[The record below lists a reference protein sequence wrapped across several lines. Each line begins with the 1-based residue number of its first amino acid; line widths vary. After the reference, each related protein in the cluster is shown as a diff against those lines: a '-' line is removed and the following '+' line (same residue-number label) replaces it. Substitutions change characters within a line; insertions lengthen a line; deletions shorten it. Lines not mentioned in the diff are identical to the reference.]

1 VVGKNRPLTKHAFTM
16 IELIFAVVIIAIVV
30 MSLPMVTQVTNKNI
44 ENSLVQEALFASSA
58 ELMDATAGYW
68 DEHSMSDINVSHLS
82 RVIDVNNLC
91 NNDTN
96 SSRYRLRDGHI
107 DQPYH
112 RRCID
117 NNGTTTGVWDSNNS
131 VAGINVYDLND
142 ANRSIQP
149 MFVEYDGGT
158 LEADSAGYKTLYQ
171 SAITIERFPT
181 VNPDIKVIT
190 STVYDDTGSDIV
202 SVLRTQSANIGEIDF
217 FKRRF

>member
-1 VVGKNRPLTKHAFTM
+1 MVGKNRPLTKHAFTM

-58 ELMDATAGYW
+58 ELIDATAGYW

-96 SSRYRLRDGHI
+96 SSRYRLRNGHI
-107 DQPYH
+107 EQPYH

-117 NNGTTTGVWDSNNS
+117 SNTTGIHDSNTS
-131 VAGINVYDLND
+131 VVGIDVYDLND
-142 ANRSIQP
+142 ASHGIKEL
-149 MFVEYDGGT
+149 FVDYVGIP
-158 LEADSAGYKTLYQ
+158 EADAAGYKTLYRSELNVTLATDQ
-171 SAITIERFPT
+171 
-181 VNPDIKVIT
+181 NIKVIT
-190 STVYDDTGSDIV
+190 STVYDNTGSNIV

-217 FKRRF
+217 YKRRF